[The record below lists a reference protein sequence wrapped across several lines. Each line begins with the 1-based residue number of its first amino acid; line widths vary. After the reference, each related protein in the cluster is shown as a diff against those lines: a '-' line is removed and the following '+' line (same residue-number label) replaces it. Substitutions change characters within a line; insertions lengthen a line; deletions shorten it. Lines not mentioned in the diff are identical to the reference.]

1 MIMLLCAAQYASQ
14 AQEAAS
20 QQETAAQQQT
30 PQAQPETPAL
40 PKAAL
45 KTNVIYDATA
55 TINLG
60 VEFALAPKMTM
71 DISGD
76 LHPWVLPN
84 GWRLTHYLV
93 QPELRFWLKER
104 FQGHFFAVNVLGAT
118 YNAGNIK
125 NSFHIMG
132 RDMSALGRYRVE
144 GIAYGAGLAYGYA
157 VRVAKR
163 LNVEME
169 IGLGYIGAEFDAYRL
184 GEKESLYAQNSTAQ
198 YFGPTKGALNIVY
211 IF

>member
-1 MIMLLCAAQYASQ
+1 MIMLLVAAQYVSQ
-14 AQEAAS
+14 AQETS
-20 QQETAAQQQT
+20 QPAQQQT

-118 YNAGNIK
+118 YNAGNIR
-125 NSFHIMG
+125 NNFHIMG

-144 GIAYGAGLAYGYA
+144 GIAYGAGLGYGYA

>member
-20 QQETAAQQQT
+20 QQETAVQQQT

-118 YNAGNIK
+118 YNAGNIW
-125 NSFHIMG
+125 NNFHIMG

>member
-1 MIMLLCAAQYASQ
+1 MIMLICAAQYASQ
-14 AQEAAS
+14 AQETS
-20 QQETAAQQQT
+20 QPAQQQT

-104 FQGHFFAVNVLGAT
+104 FKGHFFAVNVLGAT
-118 YNAGNIK
+118 YNAGNIR
-125 NSFHIMG
+125 NNFHIMG
-132 RDMSALGRYRVE
+132 RDMSALGRYRIE
-144 GIAYGAGLAYGYA
+144 GSVYGAGLAYGYA

>member
-1 MIMLLCAAQYASQ
+1 MIMLLCAAQYVSQ
-14 AQEAAS
+14 AQETS
-20 QQETAAQQQT
+20 QPAQQQT

-45 KTNVIYDATA
+45 KTNLIYDATA

-118 YNAGNIK
+118 YNAGNIR
-125 NSFHIMG
+125 NNFHIMG
-132 RDMSALGRYRVE
+132 RDMSALGRYRLE
-144 GIAYGAGLAYGYA
+144 GIAYGAGLGYGYA
-157 VRVAKR
+157 VRVAR
-163 LNVEME
+163 HLNIEME

-211 IF
+211 LF

>member
-1 MIMLLCAAQYASQ
+1 MLLCAAQYASQ
-14 AQEAAS
+14 AQETS
-20 QQETAAQQQT
+20 QPAQQQT

-118 YNAGNIK
+118 YNAGNIR
-125 NSFHIMG
+125 NNFHIMG
-132 RDMSALGRYRVE
+132 RDMSALGRYRLE
-144 GIAYGAGLAYGYA
+144 GIAYGAGLGYGYA
-157 VRVAKR
+157 VRVAKH
-163 LNVEME
+163 LNIEME

>member
-1 MIMLLCAAQYASQ
+1 MIMLLCAAQYTSQ
-14 AQEAAS
+14 AQETS
-20 QQETAAQQQT
+20 QPAQQQT

-104 FQGHFFAVNVLGAT
+104 FKGHFFAVNVLGAT
-118 YNAGNIK
+118 YNAGNIR
-125 NSFHIMG
+125 NNFHIMG

>member
-1 MIMLLCAAQYASQ
+1 MITLLCAAQYASQ
-14 AQEAAS
+14 AQETS
-20 QQETAAQQQT
+20 QPAQQQT

-118 YNAGNIK
+118 YNAGNIR
-125 NSFHIMG
+125 NNFHIMG
-132 RDMSALGRYRVE
+132 RDMSALGRYRLE
-144 GIAYGAGLAYGYA
+144 GVAYGAGLGYGYA
-157 VRVAKR
+157 VRVAKH
-163 LNVEME
+163 LNIEME

>member
-1 MIMLLCAAQYASQ
+1 MIMLLVAAQYVSQ
-14 AQEAAS
+14 AQETS
-20 QQETAAQQQT
+20 QPAQQQT

-118 YNAGNIK
+118 YNAGNIR
-125 NSFHIMG
+125 NNFHIMG

>member
-1 MIMLLCAAQYASQ
+1 MLLVAAQYASQ
-14 AQEAAS
+14 AQETS
-20 QQETAAQQQT
+20 QPAQQQT

-118 YNAGNIK
+118 YNAGNIR
-125 NSFHIMG
+125 NNFHIMG
-132 RDMSALGRYRVE
+132 RDMSALGRYRLE
-144 GIAYGAGLAYGYA
+144 GIAYGAGLGYGYA
-157 VRVAKR
+157 VRVAKH
-163 LNVEME
+163 LNIEME

>member
-1 MIMLLCAAQYASQ
+1 MIMLLVAAQYVSQ
-14 AQEAAS
+14 AQETS
-20 QQETAAQQQT
+20 QPAQQQT

-40 PKAAL
+40 PKAAF

-60 VEFALAPKMTM
+60 VEFALAPKTTM

>member
-1 MIMLLCAAQYASQ
+1 MIMLLVAAQYVSQ
-14 AQEAAS
+14 AQETS
-20 QQETAAQQQT
+20 QPAQQQT
-30 PQAQPETPAL
+30 PQAQPATPAL

-118 YNAGNIK
+118 YNAGNIR
-125 NSFHIMG
+125 NNFHIMG

-144 GIAYGAGLAYGYA
+144 GVAYGAGLGYGYA
-157 VRVAKR
+157 VRVAKH
-163 LNVEME
+163 LNIEME

>member
-1 MIMLLCAAQYASQ
+1 MIMLLCAAQYTSQ

-20 QQETAAQQQT
+20 QQETAVQQQT

-104 FQGHFFAVNVLGAT
+104 FKGHFFAVNVLGAS

>member
-1 MIMLLCAAQYASQ
+1 MITLLCAAQYASQ
-14 AQEAAS
+14 AQETS
-20 QQETAAQQQT
+20 QPAQQQT

-104 FQGHFFAVNVLGAT
+104 FKGHFFAVNVLGAS

>member
-1 MIMLLCAAQYASQ
+1 MIMLLCAAQYTSQ

-118 YNAGNIK
+118 YNAGNIR
-125 NSFHIMG
+125 NNFHIMG

>member
-1 MIMLLCAAQYASQ
+1 MIMLICAAQYASQ
-14 AQEAAS
+14 AQETS
-20 QQETAAQQQT
+20 QPAQQQT
-30 PQAQPETPAL
+30 PQAQPETQAL

-118 YNAGNIK
+118 YNAGNIR
-125 NSFHIMG
+125 NNFHIMG
-132 RDMSALGRYRVE
+132 RDMSALGRYRLE
-144 GIAYGAGLAYGYA
+144 GIAYGAGLGYGYA
-157 VRVAKR
+157 VRVAKH
-163 LNVEME
+163 LNIEME

>member
-1 MIMLLCAAQYASQ
+1 MIMLLVAAQYVSQ
-14 AQEAAS
+14 AQETS
-20 QQETAAQQQT
+20 QPAQQQT

-45 KTNVIYDATA
+45 KTNLIYDATA

-118 YNAGNIK
+118 YNAGNIR
-125 NSFHIMG
+125 NNFHIMG
-132 RDMSALGRYRVE
+132 RDMSALGRYRLE
-144 GIAYGAGLAYGYA
+144 GVAYGAGLGYGYA
-157 VRVAKR
+157 VRVAKH
-163 LNVEME
+163 LNIEME

>member
-14 AQEAAS
+14 AQETS
-20 QQETAAQQQT
+20 QPAQQQT

-118 YNAGNIK
+118 YNAGNIR
-125 NSFHIMG
+125 NNFHIMG
-132 RDMSALGRYRVE
+132 RDMSALGRYRLE
-144 GIAYGAGLAYGYA
+144 GIAYGAGLGYGYA
-157 VRVAKR
+157 VRVAKH
-163 LNVEME
+163 LNIEME

-211 IF
+211 LF

>member
-1 MIMLLCAAQYASQ
+1 
-14 AQEAAS
+14 
-20 QQETAAQQQT
+20 
-30 PQAQPETPAL
+30 
-40 PKAAL
+40 L

-118 YNAGNIK
+118 YNAGNIR
-125 NSFHIMG
+125 NNFHIMG
-132 RDMSALGRYRVE
+132 KDMSALGRYRLE
-144 GIAYGAGLAYGYA
+144 GVAYGAGLGYGYA
-157 VRVAKR
+157 VRVAKH
-163 LNVEME
+163 LNIEME

-211 IF
+211 LF

>member
-14 AQEAAS
+14 AQETS
-20 QQETAAQQQT
+20 QPAQQQT

-60 VEFALAPKMTM
+60 VEFALAPKTTM

-118 YNAGNIK
+118 YNAGNIR
-125 NSFHIMG
+125 NNFHIMG

>member
-14 AQEAAS
+14 AQEAPARQEGAS
-20 QQETAAQQQT
+20 DF
-30 PQAQPETPAL
+30 

-125 NSFHIMG
+125 NNFHIMG
-132 RDMSALGRYRVE
+132 RDMSALGRHRVE
-144 GIAYGAGLAYGYA
+144 GSAFGAGLGYGYA
-157 VRVAKR
+157 VRVARR

>member
-20 QQETAAQQQT
+20 QQETAVQQQT

>member
-1 MIMLLCAAQYASQ
+1 MLLVAAQYVSQ
-14 AQEAAS
+14 AQETS
-20 QQETAAQQQT
+20 QPAQQQT

-118 YNAGNIK
+118 YNAGNIR
-125 NSFHIMG
+125 NNFHIMG